1 MPRTKPP
8 RPTSLLKLD
17 GSFREDRHG
26 SRMDADLAT
35 LPPDYPFPPA
45 PKGLHRRVSDQWEPW
60 IKALLLK
67 RVLTPADFSTLEI
80 GFRHLSEA
88 MYYSDMIAAEGLPET
103 LNAESLQRRGFINRL
118 FQEST
123 KAYLKVMYEYGS
135 TPAARAALKVPS
147 RDEKDI
153 DPLEVVL
160 GN

>member
-1 MPRTKPP
+1 MPRTKPS

-17 GSFREDRHG
+17 GSFRKDRHG
-26 SRMDADLAT
+26 NRMDADLAT
-35 LPPDYPFPPA
+35 LPPDFSFPPA
-45 PKGLHRRVSDQWEPW
+45 PDGLHPRVSEQWGPW

-88 MYYSDMIAAEGLPET
+88 MYYSDMIAAEGMPES
-103 LNAESLQRRGFINRL
+103 LNAESLQRRGYINRL

-123 KAYLKVMYEYGS
+123 KSYLKVMYEYGS
-135 TPAARAALKVPS
+135 TPAARAALKVPAGNE
-147 RDEKDI
+147 RDI